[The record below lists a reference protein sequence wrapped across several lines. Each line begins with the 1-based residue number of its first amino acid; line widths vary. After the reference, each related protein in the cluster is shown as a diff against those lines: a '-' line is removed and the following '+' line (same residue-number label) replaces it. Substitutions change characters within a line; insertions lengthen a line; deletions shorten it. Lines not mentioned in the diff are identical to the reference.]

1 MNAIGIDLGTTSL
14 SAIVMEE
21 GTGEVVET
29 INSPN
34 EAVMNDGS
42 AWEKKQ
48 DPQQI
53 FQAVRNILEELIAR
67 YAPIVPAGA

>member
-29 INSPN
+29 INSPATRRSSRRVHN
-34 EAVMNDGS
+34 
-42 AWEKKQ
+42 KT
-48 DPQQI
+48 
-53 FQAVRNILEELIAR
+53 IAR
-67 YAPIVPAGA
+67 LSF